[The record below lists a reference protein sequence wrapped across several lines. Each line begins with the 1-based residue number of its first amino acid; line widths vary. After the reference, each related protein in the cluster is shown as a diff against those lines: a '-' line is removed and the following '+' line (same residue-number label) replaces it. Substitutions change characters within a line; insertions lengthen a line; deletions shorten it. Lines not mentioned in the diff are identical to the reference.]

1 MTERLRSFAP
11 DGAWRDFRVDAYAA
25 LLHATAYV
33 WVANLAAVRAG
44 SAALAEGRVARFD
57 ARALRAAYKR
67 ATVAIP
73 QLPMEVGNNDE
84 RFERCR
90 WRHEEVP
97 VGTPT
102 RAHCEHPWSKKRT
115 REIVEDAVPA
125 ALARGIDPL
134 DVAAAIAEVLDARQD
149 TVLLPSDDEAAWGV
163 RSERDG
169 DGLAGRYADVA
180 GRIVDR
186 RTGERLS
193 AARIGAIEAERAER
207 VRRALAALR

>member
-1 MTERLRSFAP
+1 M
-11 DGAWRDFRVDAYAA
+11 
-25 LLHATAYV
+25 
-33 WVANLAAVRAG
+33 
-44 SAALAEGRVARFD
+44 
-57 ARALRAAYKR
+57 
-67 ATVAIP
+67 
-73 QLPMEVGNNDE
+73 
-84 RFERCR
+84 
-90 WRHEEVP
+90 
-97 VGTPT
+97 
-102 RAHCEHPWSKKRT
+102 
-115 REIVEDAVPA
+115 PA